1 MGGRFQ
7 PAPVTAPLMAHRS
20 AAVTA
25 ALGEVDGRTVS
36 WFRLEGGKHRGAI
49 GVAEGG
55 ALERAVRAGVELG
68 VPVVGIVSTS
78 GADVGEGVASLHAWG
93 RVARALTDASGVVP
107 TLLAVIGPCVSG
119 PALLLGLVDHV
130 VMTGDAFAYVSGP
143 DTVTAFTGTPVTHE
157 SLGGAAVHRRRSG
170 VAALTVADEDE
181 ARLALA
187 MLLAYLPENNLEDPP
202 RIATDD
208 PVERDCAVAAAA
220 VPERPSASY
229 DVRAVVEDVLD
240 SESFLELR
248 PDYAANMVTGLG
260 RLDGRVVGVVANQPG
275 QRAGTLDIEASRK
288 AARFVQWCDAF
299 NLPIVTFVDTPGFEP
314 GRDLEWR
321 GMIRHGAELVHAY
334 AAATVPRVG
343 VVLRKA
349 YGGAYI
355 VMDSKTLGNDWC
367 IAWPGAQI
375 AVMGAPPAVQ
385 VLHRRRL
392 AAIADPDARR
402 AEQRAL
408 EDEYATRYLNPFAAA
423 ERGYVDDVVDA
434 LDTRRA
440 LAAALGRLATKRET
454 APLRPGRHANTPL

>member
-1 MGGRFQ
+1 M
-7 PAPVTAPLMAHRS
+7 TAPLVPAPAAAPLVAQRS

-25 ALGEVDGRTVS
+25 ALGELDGRTVS

-49 GVAEGG
+49 GVAEGD
-55 ALERAVRAGVELG
+55 ALERAVRTGIELG
-68 VPVVGIVSTS
+68 VPVVGVVSTS

-107 TLLAVIGPCVSG
+107 TLLATVGPCVSG

-130 VMTGDAFAYVSGP
+130 VMTNDAFAYVSGP
-143 DTVTAFTGTPVTHE
+143 DTVTAFTGVATTRE
-157 SLGGAAVHRRRSG
+157 TLGGAAVHAARSG
-170 VAALTVADEDE
+170 VAALIVEGEDD
-181 ARLALA
+181 ARHALA
-187 MLLAYLPENNLEDPP
+187 DLLAYLPPNNIEDPP
-202 RIATDD
+202 GCATDD
-208 PVERDCAVAAAA
+208 PVDRDCATAVAA
-220 VPERPSASY
+220 VPGRASSPY
-229 DVRAVVEDVLD
+229 DVRVVVKDVLD
-240 SESFLELR
+240 AGSFLEIR
-248 PDYAANMVTGLG
+248 PAYGTNMVTGLG
-260 RLDGRVVGVVANQPG
+260 RLDGRPIGVVANQPA

-334 AAATVPRVG
+334 AAATVPRLG

-367 IAWPGAQI
+367 IAWPSAEI
-375 AVMGAPPAVQ
+375 AVMGASPAVQ

-392 AAIADPDARR
+392 EAITDPEARR
-402 AEQRAL
+402 VEQAAL
-408 EDEYATRYLNPFAAA
+408 EEEYAVRVLNPFAAA
-423 ERGYVDDVVDA
+423 ERGYVDDVVA
-434 LDTRRA
+434 AVDTRRA
-440 LAAALGRLATKRET
+440 LAAAAGRLATKREGL
-454 APLRPGRHANTPL
+454 PLRPGRHSNTPL